1 MLSSYKQNFID
12 LSISNE
18 VLKFGEFTLKSGR
31 VSPYFF
37 NLGNVSSG
45 KTISMIGA
53 YYAETIAR
61 SSFKPDALFGP
72 AYKGIPLVV
81 TAAISLF
88 DKHEINLPY
97 AFNRKEEKDHGE
109 RGQIIGKKISGDV
122 LIIDDVIS
130 AGTSIREAYKI
141 CKSMGANPVGAVVS
155 IDRQEIGTQKK
166 SSIEE
171 IEQELGLEVL
181 SIITLKDIIQ
191 YLEKDDSLH
200 KHLPRMLKY
209 ESRYGVKQ

>member
-37 NLGNVSSG
+37 NLGNVASG
-45 KTISMIGA
+45 KTISIMGA
-53 YYAETIAR
+53 YYAETITR

-122 LIIDDVIS
+122 LIIDDV
-130 AGTSIREAYKI
+130 T
-141 CKSMGANPVGAVVS
+141 VS
-155 IDRQEIGTQKK
+155 YTH
-166 SSIEE
+166 
-171 IEQELGLEVL
+171 LTLPTMFEV
-181 SIITLKDIIQ
+181 
-191 YLEKDDSLH
+191 
-200 KHLPRMLKY
+200 
-209 ESRYGVKQ
+209 

>member
-45 KTISMIGA
+45 KTISTIGA
-53 YYAETIAR
+53 YYAETITR

-81 TAAISLF
+81 TAAISLS

-141 CKSMGANPVGAVVS
+141 CKSIGANPVGAVVS

-191 YLEKDDSLH
+191 YLEKDESLH
-200 KHLPRMLKY
+200 
-209 ESRYGVKQ
+209 

>member
-1 MLSSYKQNFID
+1 MLSSYKQNFIN

-45 KTISMIGA
+45 KTISKIGA
-53 YYAETIAR
+53 YYAETITR

-81 TAAISLF
+81 TTAISLS

-109 RGQIIGKKISGDV
+109 RGRNNHLLHGFCGLYAASGCHRAHR
-122 LIIDDVIS
+122 S
-130 AGTSIREAYKI
+130 ATRWASSRDRGR
-141 CKSMGANPVGAVVS
+141 VS
-155 IDRQEIGTQKK
+155 R
-166 SSIEE
+166 SS
-171 IEQELGLEVL
+171 QHG
-181 SIITLKDIIQ
+181 DG
-191 YLEKDDSLH
+191 
-200 KHLPRMLKY
+200 R
-209 ESRYGVKQ
+209 R

>member
-53 YYAETIAR
+53 YYAEAITR
-61 SSFKPDALFGP
+61 SSLKPDALFGP

-81 TAAISLF
+81 TAAISLS
-88 DKHEINLPY
+88 DKHDINLPY

-130 AGTSIREAYKI
+130 AGTSIREAYEI
-141 CKSMGANPVGAVVS
+141 CRSIGANPVGAVVS
-155 IDRQEIGTQKK
+155 IDRQEIGRQKK

-171 IEQELGLEVL
+171 LEQELNLEVF
-181 SIITLKDIIQ
+181 SIITLDDVIQ
-191 YLEKDDSLH
+191 YLEEDESLGGH
-200 KHLPRMLKY
+200 VSRILKY
-209 ESRYGVKQ
+209 KSRYGVK

>member
-1 MLSSYKQNFID
+1 MLSSYKKNFIN
-12 LSISNE
+12 LALFNG

-31 VSPYFF
+31 LSPYFF

-45 KTISMIGA
+45 KTISLIGA
-53 YYAETIAR
+53 YYAETITR

-81 TAAISLF
+81 TAAISLSEKY
-88 DKHEINLPY
+88 DIDLPY

-109 RGQIIGKKISGDV
+109 RGEIIGQQITGDV
-122 LIIDDVIS
+122 IIIDDVIS

-141 CKSMGANPVGAVVS
+141 CKSIGANPVGAVVS
-155 IDRQEIGTQKK
+155 IDRQEIGTKKK

-181 SIITLKDIIQ
+181 SIITLKDIIE
-191 YLEKDDSLH
+191 YLEKDEDLH
-200 KHLPRMLKY
+200 EHLPRMLKY
-209 ESRYGVKQ
+209 ESRYGSK

>member
-1 MLSSYKQNFID
+1 MLSSYKKNFIN
-12 LSISNE
+12 LALFNG
-18 VLKFGEFTLKSGR
+18 VLKFGEFTMKSGR
-31 VSPYFF
+31 LSPYFF

-45 KTISMIGA
+45 KTISLIGE
-53 YYAETIAR
+53 YYAETITR

-81 TAAISLF
+81 TAAISLSEKY
-88 DKHEINLPY
+88 DIDLPY

-109 RGQIIGKKISGDV
+109 RGEIIGQQITGDV
-122 LIIDDVIS
+122 IIIDDVIS

-141 CKSMGANPVGAVVS
+141 CKSIGANPVGAVVS
-155 IDRQEIGTQKK
+155 IDRQEIGTKKK

-181 SIITLKDIIQ
+181 SIITLKDIIE
-191 YLEKDDSLH
+191 YLEKDEDLH
-200 KHLPRMLKY
+200 EHLPRMLKY
-209 ESRYGVKQ
+209 ESRYGLK